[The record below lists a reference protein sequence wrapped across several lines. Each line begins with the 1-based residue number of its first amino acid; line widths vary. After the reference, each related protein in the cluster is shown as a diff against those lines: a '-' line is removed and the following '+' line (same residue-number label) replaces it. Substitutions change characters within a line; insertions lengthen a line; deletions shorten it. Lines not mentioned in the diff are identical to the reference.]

1 MKNLKFAKSVAA
13 GVVGL
18 AMLSS
23 CAGTM
28 EKLGLSKCASKKKES
43 HSCSSNGCKSKKK
56 SSSHSCSANGC
67 KSKKKAAHSCSANGC
82 SSKH

>member
-28 EKLGLSKCASKKKES
+28 EKLGLRKCASKKKES
-43 HSCSSNGCKSKKK
+43 HSCSANGCKSKKK
-56 SSSHSCSANGC
+56 SAHSCSSNGC